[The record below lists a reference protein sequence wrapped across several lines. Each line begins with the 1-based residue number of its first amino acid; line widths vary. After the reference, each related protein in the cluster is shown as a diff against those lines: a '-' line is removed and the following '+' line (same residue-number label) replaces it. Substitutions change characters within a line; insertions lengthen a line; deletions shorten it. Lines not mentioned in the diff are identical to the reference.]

1 MKSGRQQVRGRL
13 PAPRVSRLLLALLVR
28 FVLSQAPG
36 TLSPRFGGAA
46 AFLPSGVSPPDT
58 GLTALLFGGNTGDIY
73 LNDVM
78 TLNFE
83 SATLRTIVP
92 ASTAGQ
98 AQGDGGD
105 EADTEAP
112 FGRSYMEWHPLPAGF
127 SSGSL
132 DSGSGDGSGSVLS
145 STSGSFFLLGGSGAS
160 DGRRFAALDRSW
172 DDEYI
177 FNLSDARWRRFGAGA
192 CLSNSTRCADQA
204 PLHSYTPALTLAAAN
219 GSLDLTSELRPAEA
233 LVALRSLLHTVHAL
247 NATLSADLAA
257 LNISRMTNDPAAC
270 KTVCTSRTFDRGA
283 GGDRVYPPPLEGYRA
298 AEMDGKLFVFGGPTH
313 SRAHAMGAAS
323 GSSTMGST
331 TRAHEAACLHRNRN

>member
-1 MKSGRQQVRGRL
+1 MVHL
-13 PAPRVSRLLLALLVR
+13 
-28 FVLSQAPG
+28 LSQAPG
-36 TLSPRFGGAA
+36 TLSPRFGGTA
-46 AFLPSGVSPPDT
+46 AFLPSGVSPSDS
-58 GLTALLFGGNTGDIY
+58 GLTALLFGGTTGPLY
-73 LNDVM
+73 LDDVM

-98 AQGDGGD
+98 AQGSGGD
-105 EADTEAP
+105 EIDTEAP

-127 SSGSL
+127 GSGSL
-132 DSGSGDGSGSVLS
+132 DSASGDGSLPP
-145 STSGSFFLLGGSGAS
+145 TSGSFFLLGGSGTS
-160 DGRRFAALDRSW
+160 DGRRFAALDRTW

-204 PLHSYTPALTLAAAN
+204 PLHAYTPALAQAAAN

-257 LNISRMTNDPAAC
+257 LNTSRMTNDPAAC
-270 KTVCTSRTFDRGA
+270 KTVCTSRAFDRGV

-298 AEMDGKLFVFGGPTH
+298 AEMDGKLFVFGGPNH
-313 SRAHAMGAAS
+313 SLTRSRDGRRQRKQHNGGARRERMRRRACTETGIDS
-323 GSSTMGST
+323 FPCFFFLFSF
-331 TRAHEAACLHRNRN
+331 